1 MPILRLFSLGGPSE
15 LHVGNLIWHP
25 PTFERLRVH
34 SLSFE
39 LWTEKYRPRTLDD
52 VIDQK
57 EIVERLKGFIRARSM
72 PHCLFAG
79 PPGIGKTTTAHCLA
93 HDLFGNA
100 FAESFAEL
108 NASDERGIDI
118 VRERVKS
125 FARTRALGEMPFKI
139 LVLDEADNMTG
150 DAQQALR
157 RTMERYTETCRFIL
171 ACNYSS
177 RIIEPIQSRCAPFR
191 FLPLADEDIAERLR
205 AIAKSE
211 KVEIVETGVQAILEE
226 SKGDLRK
233 AYNILQ
239 AAAAFGKCVD
249 EKVIYTIAGHV
260 HPEEVQEMLR
270 TALQGNFVEAREK
283 LRKILVEYG
292 VAASDLIRQVH
303 SEIFHFNIPER
314 LKAELVDK
322 IGEADYRI
330 SEGANDEIQFSAL
343 LAKLALAGEDK
354 KGSR

>member
-322 IGEADYRI
+322 IGEADYHI